1 MMTRAF
7 PEPVV
12 LFSHCLGFEA
22 CRYNGAM
29 ITEPAVEQL
38 KPLVVAETACPEVA
52 IGLGVPRSPVRLVE
66 KDQAIRLIQPDT
78 DRDVTEDMIRFSE
91 RRLAE
96 LPVLDGV
103 ILKWGSPSCGPREV
117 KRYTSTKLGASFT
130 KGQGLFAKMVRQSF
144 PDVPVEDEG
153 RLKNFEIREH
163 FLTRLYAGAMLRHV
177 AEAGD
182 VSGLMSFHAEHKLL
196 LMAYNQQKMRE
207 MGRLVA
213 SIRAPEFDD
222 GVAQYRRLF
231 AEALSRAPRRNANI
245 NVLMHALGYV
255 SDKLTTGEKAFFLDT
270 LEAYRNRRICLSA
283 AIRLMQSWIV
293 RFEQSYLS
301 AQAYFEPFPSALVD
315 TLDSG
320 KGRAL

>member
-1 MMTRAF
+1 MRTF

-12 LFSHCLGFEA
+12 LFSRCLGFEA

-29 ITEPAVEQL
+29 INEPAVEQL
-38 KPLVVAETACPEVA
+38 KPLVVAETACPEMA

-66 KDQAIRLIQPDT
+66 RDQVVRLVQPDT
-78 DRDVTEDMIRFSE
+78 DRDVTDDMIRFSQN
-91 RRLAE
+91 RLAE
-96 LPVLDGV
+96 LPLLDGV
-103 ILKWGSPSCGPREV
+103 ILKWGSPSCGPRDV
-117 KRYTSTKLGASFT
+117 KRYTNAKPGASFS
-130 KGQGLFAKMVRQSF
+130 KGQGLFASKVTEAF
-144 PDVPVEDEG
+144 PNVPVEDEG

-163 FLTRLYAGAMLRHV
+163 FLTRVYAGAALRRV

-182 VSGLMSFHAEHKLL
+182 VSQLMSFHAEHKLL

-207 MGRLVA
+207 LGRIVA
-213 SIRAPEFDD
+213 SIHASGFED
-222 GVAQYRRLF
+222 GVTRYRRLF

-255 SDKLTTGEKAFFLDT
+255 SDKLTPGEKAFFLDT

-283 AIRLMQSWIV
+283 AIRVMQSWIV
-293 RFEQSYLS
+293 RFEQSYLL
-301 AQAYFEPFPSALVD
+301 AQAYFEPFPTALVD